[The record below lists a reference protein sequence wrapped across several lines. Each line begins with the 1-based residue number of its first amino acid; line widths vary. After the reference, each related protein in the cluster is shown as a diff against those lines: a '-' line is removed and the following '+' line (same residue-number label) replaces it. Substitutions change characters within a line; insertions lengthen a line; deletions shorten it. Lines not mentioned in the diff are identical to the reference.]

1 MLTWIK
7 YKRASFLP
15 NIIFFGSNFLLRLQ
29 FPIKARLIFNFQLWF
44 STFLRQ
50 YATVAC
56 SRKVEIIQLSCD
68 SMQQSH
74 VAQIS
79 PFTARF
85 CRTSHVFVASC
96 KRALILQEAMFT
108 TRKGL
113 WLNVQVASRHLVR
126 YGQLLNIADCC
137 YWVCF
142 GVFLYH
148 GQWPANAV
156 YFLKHSPWRF
166 LVVQFIFAVFH

>member
-1 MLTWIK
+1 
-7 YKRASFLP
+7 
-15 NIIFFGSNFLLRLQ
+15 
-29 FPIKARLIFNFQLWF
+29 
-44 STFLRQ
+44 
-50 YATVAC
+50 
-56 SRKVEIIQLSCD
+56 
-68 SMQQSH
+68 MQQSH

-156 YFLKHSPWRF
+156 YFFTTLTLMFFGCPVYLRSLSLTLLLSPEMRF
-166 LVVQFIFAVFH
+166 LAAGKLIHRQRFSDTYTLSPAHSR